1 MHFWHLLLWDAC
13 FLTRFHILY
22 FENLWL
28 MMFSYWTQD
37 EIFLKMCRINH
48 VRLPYCFMSDTLP
61 FQGLDAEGGVGV
73 DTGGLG
79 PEWAA
84 LLPLPAVPQRPDQ
97 RRAKTDLAAHGV
109 QHWGAKGTETNCIL
123 VKWAGRTKRGNIFY
137 LIQFWENY
145 LYLWQDRQCCLSS
158 GEDTCAAASLL
169 VSLCLFITSLWSYF
183 IKWQLVEHLWTQLG
197 WG

>member
-1 MHFWHLLLWDAC
+1 
-13 FLTRFHILY
+13 
-22 FENLWL
+22 

-84 LLPLPAVPQRPDQ
+84 LLP
-97 RRAKTDLAAHGV
+97 KTLWA
-109 QHWGAKGTETNCIL
+109 QIKTECK
-123 VKWAGRTKRGNIFY
+123 VA
-137 LIQFWENY
+137 IQ
-145 LYLWQDRQCCLSS
+145 L
-158 GEDTCAAASLL
+158 
-169 VSLCLFITSLWSYF
+169 
-183 IKWQLVEHLWTQLG
+183 
-197 WG
+197 